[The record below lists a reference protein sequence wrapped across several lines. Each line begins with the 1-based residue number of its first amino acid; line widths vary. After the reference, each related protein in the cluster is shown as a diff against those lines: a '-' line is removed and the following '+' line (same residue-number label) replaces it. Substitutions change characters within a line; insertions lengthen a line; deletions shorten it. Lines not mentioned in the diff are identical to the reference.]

1 LESFFRIDSEG
12 GREASL
18 DTRTEAP
25 EAKGVG
31 RLDMNRRE
39 LLAVAGA
46 ILAAVGTRGAALAQA
61 VPASVVPISTDA
73 FHDLTLALT
82 GYAPRDPSMVDAF
95 HDAFAN
101 ELTQLQRLYD
111 ILVREPNRDDW
122 PKAIADAGLAPLAEQ
137 LIAAWYTGIAGEGEA
152 ARVITYLDAF
162 VWYAV
167 GYTKP
172 PSTCDT
178 DFGAWA
184 VRPPGDF

>member
-1 LESFFRIDSEG
+1 V
-12 GREASL
+12 AP
-18 DTRTEAP
+18 RTGEP

-39 LLAVAGA
+39 LIAVAGA
-46 ILAAVGTRGAALAQA
+46 ILAAVGTRGSAALAQA
-61 VPASVVPISTDA
+61 VPVSVVPISTSA

-95 HDAFAN
+95 HDAFSN
-101 ELTQLQRLYD
+101 ELTQLEQLYEL
-111 ILVREPNRDDW
+111 LVEYPDRDDW
-122 PKAIADAGLAPLAEQ
+122 PKAIADAGLARLAGQ

-152 ARVITYLDAF
+152 ARVITYIDAF

-184 VRPPGDF
+184 VRPAGF

>member
-1 LESFFRIDSEG
+1 MGSRAD
-12 GREASL
+12 R
-18 DTRTEAP
+18 P
-25 EAKGVG
+25 EAKSGG

-39 LLAVAGA
+39 LLAVVGA
-46 ILAAVGTRGAALAQA
+46 ILAAFGTRGTALAQA
-61 VPASVVPISTDA
+61 PPASVVPISTQA

-82 GYAPRDPSMVDAF
+82 GYAPRDPSMVEAF
-95 HDAFAN
+95 REAFAG
-101 ELTQLQRLYD
+101 ELTQLEQLYQLLEGESD
-111 ILVREPNRDDW
+111 RDEW
-122 PKAIADAGLAPLAEQ
+122 PKAVADAGLAPLAEQ

-152 ARVITYLDAF
+152 ARVITYIDAF

-184 VRPPGDF
+184 TRPSGIF